1 MPITSLESQV
11 KLPNMPLEDT
21 RVLGG
26 NATQAQGEQRNV
38 TNNNSDLFTN
48 SAEKVPALNNAPPFT
63 AFVKQKPL

>member
-11 KLPNMPLEDT
+11 KLPNMLLEDT

-26 NATQAQGEQRNV
+26 NATQAQGEHRNV
-38 TNNNSDLFTN
+38 TNNSSDLFTN